1 MAKLPHFLFDLF
13 QILSCSKTKDAEQ
26 SQGECFAAKQE
37 VAAIVQHFL
46 EKISAFAA
54 NSITQSFVIQ

>member
-1 MAKLPHFLFDLF
+1 MELLGHFSPYLL
-13 QILSCSKTKDAEQ
+13 QILSGSEVKNAEQ
-26 SQGECFAAKQE
+26 SLGECFASKQK